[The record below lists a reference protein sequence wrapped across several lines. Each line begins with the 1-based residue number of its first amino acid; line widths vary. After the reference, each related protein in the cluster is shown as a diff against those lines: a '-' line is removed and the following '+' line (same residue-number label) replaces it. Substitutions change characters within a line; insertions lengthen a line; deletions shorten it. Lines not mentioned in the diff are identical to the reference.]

1 MKCSIKLVL
10 SDPSLHPSPLTWGIP
25 LFATRSLHR
34 WLKLGDRKIIRAWAV
49 LTLDS
54 SCVLVS
60 PLNTSSRGQTTERT
74 LREHSICFLS
84 YWLFIFRSVECIM
97 NGFSALREWEVI
109 SLALGDREDMSK
121 RCSGGRARTTGR
133 HVWRWGLRCG
143 TGATASIWHHIL
155 SKMLS
160 VSISVHFKG
169 NSLSWWIQPK
179 HPWNW
184 FSIGW
189 NNVLFYLVSHHLMT
203 LWHLNCYY
211 GHLCTV
217 NYALYNIQQKL

>member
-1 MKCSIKLVL
+1 MTLNCVSGKWWCEVMLFMTFLQQRIALLNYCAAGFSWRSRWAVCWKWAGDEMQYQACAVRSCFHSL
-10 SDPSLHPSPLTWGIP
+10 SPSFHPSPLTWGIP

-34 WLKLGDRKIIRAWAV
+34 WLKLGDREIIRAWAV

-60 PLNTSSRGQTTERT
+60 PLSTSFRGQTTERT

-97 NGFSALREWEVI
+97 NGFSARREWEMI

-121 RCSGGRARTTGR
+121 RCSGGLTRTTGR

-143 TGATASIWHHIL
+143 TRAL
-155 SKMLS
+155 P
-160 VSISVHFKG
+160 V
-169 NSLSWWIQPK
+169 Q
-179 HPWNW
+179 
-184 FSIGW
+184 
-189 NNVLFYLVSHHLMT
+189 NVV
-203 LWHLNCYY
+203 
-211 GHLCTV
+211 G
-217 NYALYNIQQKL
+217 